1 MKRGLFDLFLLL
13 FVFILPWW
21 VTIFMAIVGLFIF
34 SNFYEFLITAIIIYV
49 ISTVPSES
57 FFSNSLYVY
66 AVIII
71 FYLLVQFLRR
81 HIILYKNEI
90 PFKT

>member
-1 MKRGLFDLFLLL
+1 MKRGIFDLFLLL
-13 FVFILPWW
+13 FIFILPWW
-21 VTIFMAIVGLFIF
+21 VTVFMAIVGLFVF
-34 SNFYEFLITAIIIYV
+34 LNFYEFLVATVIIYV

-57 FFSNSLYVY
+57 FFSNSLYSY
-66 AVIII
+66 LVIII
-71 FYLLVQFLRR
+71 FYLFIQFLRR